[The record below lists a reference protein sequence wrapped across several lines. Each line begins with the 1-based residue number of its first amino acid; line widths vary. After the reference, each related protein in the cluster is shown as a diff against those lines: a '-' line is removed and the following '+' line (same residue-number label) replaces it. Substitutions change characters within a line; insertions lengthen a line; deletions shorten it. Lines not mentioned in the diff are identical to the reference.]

1 MAALLLVALAVG
13 LDNFGAAGALGVSG
27 AGSRRLQVAVVFGVF
42 EAAMPLIGLL
52 LGDSVARGLGGRTD
66 LVAGII
72 LCLAG
77 IYALVQGVRVG
88 GDSDGA
94 AGGEGPGLRRLVV
107 LAAALSIDNL
117 AIGFALGAYHVN
129 VVVAALVIGVVSVG
143 LALLGLELGSRVGVR
158 LGEWGERAGGALL
171 VVIGVTVA
179 AGLL

>member
-1 MAALLLVALAVG
+1 MTP
-13 LDNFGAAGALGVSG
+13 S
-27 AGSRRLQVAVVFGVF
+27 
-42 EAAMPLIGLL
+42 P
-52 LGDSVARGLGGRTD
+52 RGLGGRTD

-77 IYALVQGVRVG
+77 IYGRSCRVSAAPG

-107 LAAALSIDNL
+107 LAAALNIDNL

-143 LALLGLELGSRVGVR
+143 LALLGLELGSRVGAR
-158 LGEWGERAGGALL
+158 LGERGERALPVAPSSSSSASRWLRDCCERTAP
-171 VVIGVTVA
+171 GVPRSTSRSTEA
-179 AGLL
+179 QRQPTRRRT